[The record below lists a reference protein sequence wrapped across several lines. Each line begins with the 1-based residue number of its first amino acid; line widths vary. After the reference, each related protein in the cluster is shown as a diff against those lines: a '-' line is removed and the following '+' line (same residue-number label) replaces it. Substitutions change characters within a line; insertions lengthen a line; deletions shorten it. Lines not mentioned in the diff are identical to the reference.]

1 MNTTLTLLAVTLGL
15 MALQESEARASE
27 TAADL
32 LKGGTF
38 CFQVGTPI
46 PGGWDTKIK
55 LVSERAKGG
64 APRVISVV
72 SGLYTGFKATN
83 PPQSYT
89 SEMVGSATVASP
101 SDHVQ
106 GTPTLDIGLSSSDYG
121 LDPNSPSSG
130 IWTGQY
136 ALTLKTSDLSG
147 KLTAKKHF
155 TPIVNGKPPVE
166 TYSESIDQPVQL
178 ISCKGY

>member
-1 MNTTLTLLAVTLGL
+1 MNTTLTLLTVTLGL
-15 MALQESEARASE
+15 IGLQESEAIASE
-27 TAADL
+27 TAADF
-32 LKGGTF
+32 LKGGAF

-64 APRVISVV
+64 APKALSGV
-72 SGLYTGFKATN
+72 SGLYKGFKATY
-83 PPQSYT
+83 PPQSYI

-101 SDHVQ
+101 NDNLQ
-106 GTPTLDIGLSSSDYG
+106 GPPTLNIGLSSSDYG
-121 LDPNSPSSG
+121 LDPNSPSTG
-130 IWTGQY
+130 LWTGQY
-136 ALTLKTSDLSG
+136 VLTLKTSDLSG
-147 KLTAKKHF
+147 KLTAKKYF
-155 TPIVNGKPPVE
+155 TPIVNGKTPVE

>member
-1 MNTTLTLLAVTLGL
+1 MHTKWTLLTVSLGL
-15 MALQESEARASE
+15 LGLQESEAIAPK
-27 TAADL
+27 TAADF
-32 LKGGTF
+32 LKGGAF

-55 LVSERAKGG
+55 LVSEHAKGG

-72 SGLYTGFKATN
+72 SGLYKGFKATN

-101 SDHVQ
+101 SDNVQ
-106 GTPTLDIGLSSSDYG
+106 GPPSLDIGLSSSDYG

-178 ISCKGY
+178 ISCKGS